1 MEGLK
6 RQVELLYA
14 ALQPLDV
21 DHSCHRHE
29 QPTTLPDEAVSELQV
44 ALARATALAHWATAV
59 QREQL
64 LQQRPSGGSG
74 APSLQCGASAQ
85 QQTLGSVAELFKV
98 SIADIRQWNP
108 QLPFALR
115 EDDVLPP
122 DTYLKVR
129 PAASPV
135 SPPRPSSTS
144 TPASRLRLVAGST
157 GSSGVAVS
165 GHTSAKTQ
173 GTDAGH
179 GHGVAARRHNSAASS
194 TRSSCSSRT
203 AGGAGT
209 SITGVCSGV
218 FPCGSEGGA
227 SQGRY
232 SAWTA
237 DSGRGSSRS
246 PQVPELSMPN
256 SCANAA
262 PPSCA
267 PEPVMMS
274 VCSNSCS
281 PPDRYYLIDL
291 KEDVMESSPTPK
303 SDASA
308 NGKARCSC
316 SAPKDS
322 TPSPPVPSLAPPPLF
337 PGAATLPA
345 AAAAGATPWHDSFP
359 RQDFIDDG
367 SSVTSVQELCTRGH
381 SRFSPCSPIGG
392 MPTVSAVTSKGRHSD
407 IGPMAPPGASSTAS
421 QIRPPS
427 SLADGESD
435 GREPR
440 RRTAGSAA
448 AVSAVPPREAKGGA
462 RALALPSPARETSA
476 SLSAVSPPSSL
487 GADGRSN
494 SAHSRMRA
502 GGAAGE
508 GELCG
513 AEVPRHQWLSP
524 MQHRQRASALSPSLA
539 APSDTSSCSPVAKEQ
554 CPPSATTASKAAVN
568 SGDIH
573 SPSDFLTPVQHRG
586 CRGPQRTADK
596 AFSSTGRS
604 DMEGSPASASC
615 SFPGGHSG
623 IEAEASEPPRSDT
636 EDYME
641 DEEERTP
648 SMRPPAMLG
657 CHVSSPPPNLS
668 RFQQSACAGAR
679 LSTAPPR
686 LFTAP
691 PRRAVESSQQL
702 RQKPGVEMDASPS
715 PPSLAAP
722 SILEPPQ
729 QRLQEWS
736 ELDDPLEGSQL
747 AGGEDYDTLEGIAAA
762 YNLTVST
769 IIEWNPYLK
778 KYRPSEPLPPDLP
791 IVLPMSSEDEEDGE
805 ETNNFVREA
814 DSELLR
820 RPRPRLGNH
829 TPGGYSP
836 SGALDNSPTPLRPL

>member
-122 DTYLKVR
+122 DT
-129 PAASPV
+129 
-135 SPPRPSSTS
+135 
-144 TPASRLRLVAGST
+144 LVAGST

-554 CPPSATTASKAAVN
+554 CPSATTASKAAVN

-623 IEAEASEPPRSDT
+623 IEAEASESPRSDT

-657 CHVSSPPPNLS
+657 CH
-668 RFQQSACAGAR
+668 
-679 LSTAPPR
+679 
-686 LFTAP
+686 
-691 PRRAVESSQQL
+691 SSQQL

>member
-21 DHSCHRHE
+21 GHSCHRHG
-29 QPTTLPDEAVSELQV
+29 QPTTLPDEVVSELQV

-64 LQQRPSGGSG
+64 LQQRPSGGSD
-74 APSLQCGASAQ
+74 APSLQCGTSAA

-98 SIADIRQWNP
+98 SVTDIRQWNP
-108 QLPFALR
+108 QLPPTLR
-115 EDDVLPP
+115 EEDVLPP
-122 DTYLKVR
+122 DTYLKLR
-129 PAASPV
+129 PGASSV
-135 SPPRPSSTS
+135 SPPPPSSTS
-144 TPASRLRLVAGST
+144 TPASRTRLVAGST

-165 GHTSAKTQ
+165 GHTSAKAQ
-173 GTDAGH
+173 GTDAGY
-179 GHGVAARRHNSAASS
+179 GHSVGARWHNSAASS
-194 TRSSCSSRT
+194 TQSSRSSRT
-203 AGGAGT
+203 AGGAGA
-209 SITGVCSGV
+209 SIVGIGSGI

-237 DSGRGSSRS
+237 DSGRGSSHS
-246 PQVPELSMPN
+246 PQAPELSMPN
-256 SCANAA
+256 SCINAA

-274 VCSNSCS
+274 VSSNPCS

-291 KEDVMESSPTPK
+291 KEDAMESPPSPEG
-303 SDASA
+303 DARA
-308 NGKARCSC
+308 NGKARCSR

-322 TPSPPVPSLAPPPLF
+322 PPSPPVPSLAPSPMLL
-337 PGAATLPA
+337 GATTLPA
-345 AAAAGATPWHDSFP
+345 TVAAASAIEATPWHDSFP
-359 RQDFIDDG
+359 RQEFIDGG
-367 SSVTSVQELCTRGH
+367 SSVTTAREVRMRDH
-381 SRFSPCSPIGG
+381 SRSPPCSRTGEALTIS
-392 MPTVSAVTSKGRHSD
+392 VVTSRGRHLD
-407 IGPMAPPGASSTAS
+407 IGTMAPPGANTTPSP
-421 QIRPPS
+421 IRPHS

-435 GREPR
+435 GRDPR
-440 RRTAGSAA
+440 KRSAGSAA
-448 AVSAVPPREAKGGA
+448 AASAVQCREVKGGA
-462 RALALPSPARETSA
+462 RALGLPSPARETSV

-494 SAHSRMRA
+494 SAHSRMR
-502 GGAAGE
+502 GGAEGE

-513 AEVPRHQWLSP
+513 AEVPRHQWFSP
-524 MQHRQRASALSPSLA
+524 LQHYQRVSALSPSLA
-539 APSDTSSCSPVAKEQ
+539 APSDTSSCSPMTKEQ
-554 CPPSATTASKAAVN
+554 RPPSAATASKAAVN

-586 CRGPQRTADK
+586 RRGAQRTAGK

-604 DMEGSPASASC
+604 NMDGSPLSASY
-615 SFPGGHSG
+615 SSPGGHLG
-623 IEAEASEPPRSDT
+623 IEAEATESPRSDT
-636 EDYME
+636 EDYFEDE

-657 CHVSSPPPNLS
+657 RHVSSPPPNLS
-668 RFQQSACAGAR
+668 RSQQSTCTGTR
-679 LSTAPPR
+679 LSTAPAR
-686 LFTAP
+686 LFTPP
-691 PRRAVESSQQL
+691 PRRAVESPQQL
-702 RQKPGVEMDASPS
+702 WQKPGVETDAGPTAPAMRLPS
-715 PPSLAAP
+715 PPSLAGP
-722 SILEPPQ
+722 SPLEPLQ

-778 KYRPSEPLPPDLP
+778 KYRSSEPLPPDLP

-805 ETNNFVREA
+805 EANSLVREA
-814 DSELLR
+814 DSEPLR
-820 RPRPRLGNH
+820 KPQPRLGSH
-829 TPGGYSP
+829 TPGG
-836 SGALDNSPTPLRPL
+836 

>member
-129 PAASPV
+129 PAA
-135 SPPRPSSTS
+135 PPGM
-144 TPASRLRLVAGST
+144 A
-157 GSSGVAVS
+157 
-165 GHTSAKTQ
+165 
-173 GTDAGH
+173 
-179 GHGVAARRHNSAASS
+179 
-194 TRSSCSSRT
+194 T
-203 AGGAGT
+203 ALQLAGT
-209 SITGVCSGV
+209 TPQPVAL
-218 FPCGSEGGA
+218 GA
-227 SQGRY
+227 VARAGLLVVQ
-232 SAWTA
+232 
-237 DSGRGSSRS
+237 
-246 PQVPELSMPN
+246 
-256 SCANAA
+256 A
-262 PPSCA
+262 PPSLESAAASFPVAAKAARAKGDTA
-267 PEPVMMS
+267 PGLRTADVARAVMMS

-623 IEAEASEPPRSDT
+623 IEAEASESPRSDT

-657 CHVSSPPPNLS
+657 CH
-668 RFQQSACAGAR
+668 
-679 LSTAPPR
+679 
-686 LFTAP
+686 
-691 PRRAVESSQQL
+691 QL

-814 DSELLR
+814 DSGLLR